1 MEKEIWKDILGY
13 EGLYQAS
20 TMGRIRSM
28 DRKVIR
34 SDGQIRNFKSK
45 IIKPVKK
52 IKNNE
57 TLFVSLSK
65 NNRLKTY
72 TVHKLVMLAFKGE
85 RPEGCQICHG
95 NGDVTDNR
103 LDNLRYDIPSE
114 NAIDMYRYGGKS
126 GAGKLSIEQVLEIRR
141 LYKTGNYKQKDLVE
155 MFGVNRS
162 SICAV
167 INRVS
172 FPWLNDD
179 GTINESKTQ
188 MK

>member
-1 MEKEIWKDILGY
+1 MEKEIWKDIKGY

-85 RPEGCQICHG
+85 RPDGMVICHKD
-95 NGDVTDNR
+95 GDTTNNN
-103 LDNLRYDIPSE
+103 LNNLRYDTPLE
-114 NAIDMYRYGGKS
+114 NNIDQFRHGIEK
-126 GAGKLSIEQVLEIRR
+126 GKLSNDDVLKVRKMYKDG
-141 LYKTGNYKQKDLVE
+141 YKTKEISEFFNVGKWVVQRINSGENY
-155 MFGVNRS
+155 S
-162 SICAV
+162 
-167 INRVS
+167 
-172 FPWLNDD
+172 WLNDD
-179 GTINESKTQ
+179 GTINKSKTQ

>member
-1 MEKEIWKDILGY
+1 MKKEIWKDILGY

-28 DRKVIR
+28 DRQVIR
-34 SDGQIRNFKSK
+34 SNGQIRNFKSK

-65 NNRLKTY
+65 NNRLQTY

-95 NGDVTDNR
+95 NGDVTDNK
-103 LDNLRYDIPSE
+103 LDNLRYDTPSE

-141 LYKTGNYKQKDLVE
+141 LYKTGNYKQKGLAE

-167 INRVS
+167 INRIS
-172 FPWLNDD
+172 FAWLNDD